1 LIELSLC
8 SESRI
13 GGERLMMVIII
24 TEEVLSRFPMVL
36 HIKGVL
42 QRVYKILVSAICAR
56 FVWVFCVMEP

>member
-1 LIELSLC
+1 MIELSLC

-42 QRVYKILVSAICAR
+42 QRVYKILVSAI
-56 FVWVFCVMEP
+56 